1 MSTEVLTSLW
11 VYHKGADVPALY
23 RGRVQREERG
33 GAVTIRVASAQVYK
47 WGYNTKVLAAKQA
60 KEQVSWRAV
69 DDFVLEG
76 LVEGRPMT
84 PGQTLL
90 IRFSDR
96 TRVYI
101 PD

>member
-1 MSTEVLTSLW
+1 
-11 VYHKGADVPALY
+11 
-23 RGRVQREERG
+23 
-33 GAVTIRVASAQVYK
+33 
-47 WGYNTKVLAAKQA
+47 
-60 KEQVSWRAV
+60 VSWRTV